1 VRAIRPQPHRGD
13 VVAAGV
19 VVLATLV
26 LVLEARFGDRWAAGV
41 QLAVS
46 GLAAAL
52 VTAMA
57 LLSPQEAATP
67 RPYQSVLYVTSLG
80 LLLAALADL
89 AAVLGGALASAGTLA
104 WVGAAL
110 AAPAVL
116 YASARGSATATLIAS
131 VAGGVA
137 LLAFVAWAWHPEG
150 FAAFRWVL
158 LVLMAGFGFGALS
171 QRDRRRRH
179 AVALTNAA
187 ALAALA
193 LAVTLQLDTGIAGAL
208 FSQGGAATA
217 GRVAGPGW
225 GWQLLLFAVSFGLIA
240 YAAVDREPGPGY
252 LGVAVLLLTIL
263 VAGEGGTSFVG
274 WPLALALVAL
284 GLLAVGLRPSTP
296 LPPEPGGSAP
306 AEPLDF
312 THRNHPEDRS

>member
-26 LVLEARFGDRWAAGV
+26 LLLEARFADRWAAGV

-46 GLAAAL
+46 GSAAAL

-57 LLSPQEAATP
+57 LLAPQEAATP
-67 RPYQSVLYVTSLG
+67 RPYQSVLYVASLG
-80 LLLAALADL
+80 LVLTALADL
-89 AAVLGGALASAGTLA
+89 AAVLGGGSAGTPA

-110 AAPAVL
+110 AALAVL
-116 YASARGSATATLIAS
+116 YASARGSVTATLIAS

-137 LLAFVAWAWHPEG
+137 VLAFVAWALHPGG

-158 LVLMAGFGFGALS
+158 VVLIAGFGFGALA

-179 AVALTNAA
+179 AVALTDAA

-193 LAVTLQLDTGIAGAL
+193 LAVTLQLDTGITGAV
-208 FSQGGAATA
+208 FAPGGGADA
-217 GRVAGPGW
+217 REVAGPGW
-225 GWQLLLFAVSFGLIA
+225 GWQLLLFAVAFGLIA

-252 LGVAVLLLTIL
+252 LGVAVLLLTVV

-274 WPLALALVAL
+274 WPLALAPAAG
-284 GLLAVGLRPSTP
+284 GLLAVGLRTTAP
-296 LPPEPGGSAP
+296 LPPEPGGNAP
-306 AEPLDF
+306 AEALDF
-312 THRNHPEDRS
+312 THRNHPEDRP

>member
-26 LVLEARFGDRWAAGV
+26 LVLEARFAGRWADAV
-41 QLAVS
+41 RLAVS

-57 LLSPQEAATP
+57 LLAPQEAATP
-67 RPYQSVLYVTSLG
+67 RPYQSVLYVASLG
-80 LLLAALADL
+80 LVLAALGDL
-89 AAVLGGALASAGTLA
+89 AAVLGGGLGSAGTLV

-110 AAPAVL
+110 AALAVL

-137 LLAFVAWAWHPEG
+137 LLAFVVWALRPEG
-150 FAAFRWVL
+150 FASFRWVL
-158 LVLMAGFGFGALS
+158 LALMAGFGFGALS

-179 AVALTNAA
+179 AVALTDAA

-193 LAVTLQLDTGIAGAL
+193 LAATLQLDTGITGAV
-208 FSQGGAATA
+208 FTQGGVAEPAP
-217 GRVAGPGW
+217 VAGPGW
-225 GWQLLLFAVSFGLIA
+225 GWQLLLFAVAFGLIA

-274 WPLALALVAL
+274 WPLALALAAG

-296 LPPEPGGSAP
+296 LPPEPGGNAP